1 MTTDSL
7 TLKLSQRAVRG
18 KKVRRLR
25 RGGVIPVHFYGRG
38 TEPLALQADA
48 GVLRWLLPRAG
59 RNVPITVQVDGQ
71 KGESICFVREVQRHP
86 VTETLLHVDFLRVDV
101 SQTITAQVPVILDG
115 EAPAV
120 SNMDGTLLR
129 PLQSLEVEALPMNIP
144 AAFHLDISSLDDF
157 EKALRVADIQVPA
170 NVTISRDPED
180 MVARVAPPRVEEE
193 EAVAEEA
200 AEGEEG
206 EAAVEAPEGEVTESE
221 G

>member
-180 MVARVAPPRVEEE
+180 MVARVAPPRVE
-193 EAVAEEA
+193 A